1 MKQEEIQIDE
11 AQCLEVAHD
20 MGHHIEGLTLPQVFC
35 VLSTLVLE
43 VVRNAEEQGVDV
55 REVVCE
61 WLHVLIQHVLGIEDD
76 DDEEQIIN

>member
-11 AQCLEVAHD
+11 AQCLEIAND

-35 VLSTLVLE
+35 VLATLVLE

-55 REVVCE
+55 RAVVCE
-61 WLHVLIQHVLGIEDD
+61 WLHVLIQHVLCID
-76 DDEEQIIN
+76 DDEEEQIAN